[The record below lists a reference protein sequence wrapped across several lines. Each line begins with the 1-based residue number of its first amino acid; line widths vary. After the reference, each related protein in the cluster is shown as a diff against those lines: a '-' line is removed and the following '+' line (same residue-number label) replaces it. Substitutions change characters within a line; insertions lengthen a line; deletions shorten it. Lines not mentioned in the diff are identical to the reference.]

1 VVQAV
6 SIVVL
11 TAMVVINAVNITTR
25 AVFHNDLEWTQEV
38 SLMGAMV
45 IYFFAFG
52 LISKANADIRIEFMV
67 RMLPRGW
74 QHALGVMARLAVL
87 GFQCTIV
94 WLAIDTM
101 MFVRIFRTPVLEI
114 SEAVFFLPVIA
125 GAADIALTELIH
137 LTQQMRGELPP
148 PGAGAMH

>member
-1 VVQAV
+1 MQTV
-6 SIVVL
+6 SIGVL
-11 TAMVVINAVNITTR
+11 AAMVVINAVNITAR
-25 AVFHNDLEWTQEV
+25 AVFHNDLGWTQEV

-45 IYFFAFG
+45 IYFFSFA

-67 RMLPRGW
+67 RLLPAGW
-74 QHALGVMARLAVL
+74 QHALGIMSRLAVL

-94 WLAIDTM
+94 WLAVDTM

-125 GAADIALTELIH
+125 GAVDIALTEVIH
-137 LTQQMRGELPP
+137 LTQQMRGELAS
-148 PGAGAMH
+148 PGAGALH